1 LTRPNWYDHYIRV
14 QTTRFALFG
23 AGFWAGY
30 QLAGWLELPAV
41 SCAAV
46 YNRTKSKADELARRF
61 GIPAVYDD
69 PGRLLDETPVDF
81 VDICTALET
90 HADLVLLAARRK
102 LPVVCQKPM
111 ARSWAEAERMVQ
123 ACREAGVPFLVNENW
138 RWQTPIRALK
148 RVLEEGAIGDV
159 FRARISMVSGFPVF
173 VNQPFLREVDQF
185 ILMDMGSHLLDTARF
200 LFGEAASLYCQTQ
213 KVHADIRGEDV
224 ATVLLRTQGGATVS
238 VEMGY
243 AENHLE
249 RECFPQTVIFVEGTK
264 GSAELAPDYWVRV
277 TTASGTH
284 ARRVPPPRYAWAD
297 PAYEVVHSSIV
308 PCQANLLAALR
319 GEAQAET
326 TGEDNLRTMRLVFAA
341 YESASAG
348 KVIQF

>member
-1 LTRPNWYDHYIRV
+1 M
-14 QTTRFALFG
+14 
-23 AGFWAGY
+23 
-30 QLAGWLELPAV
+30 
-41 SCAAV
+41 SCAAI
-46 YNRTKSKADELARRF
+46 YNRTPAKADQLARRF
-61 GIPAVYDD
+61 GVPRTYAD
-69 PGRLLDETPVDF
+69 PERLLEETPVDF
-81 VDICTALET
+81 VDICTAVET
-90 HADLVLLAARRK
+90 HAELVLMSARHK

-111 ARSWAEAERMVQ
+111 ARSWEEAQRMVQ
-123 ACREAGVPFLVNENW
+123 ACQQAGVLLFINENW

-148 RVLEEGAIGDV
+148 RVLDEGVVGRI

-173 VNQPFLREVDQF
+173 VNQPFLRELDQF

-200 LFGEAASLYCQTQ
+200 LFGEAAALYCQTQ
-213 KVHADIRGEDV
+213 RVHTDIRGEDV
-224 ATVLLRTQGGATVS
+224 ATVVLRTKEDATVV

-243 AENHLE
+243 AENYLE
-249 RECFPQTVIFVEGTK
+249 RECFPQTVIFAEGAK

-319 GEAQAET
+319 GEGHAET

-341 YESASAG
+341 YESAASG
-348 KVIQF
+348 SVVRF

>member
-1 LTRPNWYDHYIRV
+1 M

-30 QLAGWLELPAV
+30 QLAGWMELPAV
-41 SCAAV
+41 SCAAI
-46 YNRTKSKADELARRF
+46 YNRTRAKADELARRF
-61 GIPAVYDD
+61 GVPTTYDD
-69 PGRLLDETPVDF
+69 PERLLEETPADF
-81 VDICTALET
+81 VDICTAVET
-90 HADLVLLAARRK
+90 HAELVLLGARRK

-111 ARSWAEAERMVQ
+111 ARSWEEAQRMVQ
-123 ACREAGVPFLVNENW
+123 ACQQAGVPLFINENW

-148 RVLEEGAIGDV
+148 RVLDEGVVGRL

-173 VNQPFLREVDQF
+173 VNQPFLRELDQF

-200 LFGEAASLYCQTQ
+200 LFGEAAELYCQTQ
-213 KVHADIRGEDV
+213 RVHTDIRGEDV
-224 ATVLLRTQGGATVS
+224 ATVVLRTKEDATVV

-243 AENHLE
+243 AENYLE
-249 RECFPQTVIFVEGTK
+249 RECFPQTVIFVEGAK

-277 TTASGTH
+277 TTAAGTH

-319 GEAQAET
+319 GKSQAET

-341 YESASAG
+341 YESAASG
-348 KVIQF
+348 SVVRF